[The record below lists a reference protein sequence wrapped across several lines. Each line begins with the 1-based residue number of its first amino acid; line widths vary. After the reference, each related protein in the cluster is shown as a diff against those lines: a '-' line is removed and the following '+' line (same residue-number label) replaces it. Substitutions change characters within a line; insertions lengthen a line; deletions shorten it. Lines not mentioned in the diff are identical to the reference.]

1 MLAARALLQLFE
13 KSTIRVVGTRQN
25 QENFQ
30 KTHFWKKNFF
40 EAFEEF
46 PTKFLI
52 FILWILMI
60 LGFRKLE
67 SWKTAIDESRSRSN
81 KKAAGRFLPSIYLR
95 C

>member
-13 KSTIRVVGTRQN
+13 KSTIRVGTARQN

-30 KTHFWKKNFF
+30 KTHFWKKPNFF

-60 LGFRKLE
+60 LGFRNAE
-67 SWKTAIDESRSRSN
+67 IWKNSDRQIILN
-81 KKAAGRFLPSIYLR
+81 LL
-95 C
+95 

>member
-13 KSTIRVVGTRQN
+13 KSTIRVGTARQN

-30 KTHFWKKNFF
+30 KTHFWKKKYNFF

-46 PTKFLI
+46 PTKVLI
-52 FILWILMI
+52 LILWILMI

-67 SWKTAIDESRSRSN
+67 SWKIAIGKSRSR
-81 KKAAGRFLPSIYLR
+81 PD
-95 C
+95 